1 MLINQLSKTVAVEKY
16 PQRIQTYDFIMSNLM
31 WSLFRVV
38 LLNWV
43 IILLEIKVEAFHV
56 RHSEDKLFELIGLLP
71 VDWKK
76 IEPER
81 VVWAEAFHYYISQI
95 NEMYCDIFQYK
106 LHDIPLKDQSFE
118 LTNITLD
125 IVLDKS
131 HYNQTLKCRD
141 TKHESKPIG
150 VLGPLSGEQTKY
162 ISHIFQYEEIPIITF
177 SEVCHTLNDK
187 ITHPGVLKTVPTDRK
202 EVEVIVALLEKFHWT
217 FVSVVYQD
225 TSHGKSGYEE
235 LRKRRICLSN
245 EILIYE
251 DLSNINTTFKSLSK
265 GEKSK
270 VYILFGSNKMKRAV
284 LEEAVRVG
292 MRKRI
297 WILPDT
303 FYRDPWYTEVSRE
316 IRAYLLF
323 IFPTAGRDPEFEKYF
338 LNLNH
343 STSKH
348 NLWVRNFLQ
357 TKDQHAEVKLE
368 KFKNEFDFS
377 SVGFVRNAIRAYATY
392 WLNQAHLYK
401 ERYPHNVCLKK
412 IHNVSYIP
420 SLKKVKFPGLNS
432 EDIEFD
438 ENGDVKDYF
447 YNIYITFPKRKR
459 QRKQKNRNDE
469 NNWRNKH
476 KNKQNR
482 HKPYYL
488 HERSKKKFSTE
499 TVFGADWSS
508 KKKSFMNFDKK
519 RFEGLRVKDLF
530 SKCNSKPCDSGK
542 TNISFNL
549 KKPCCWTCIP
559 CPENQIKL
567 SFGNFKCHECPPDT
581 VPNKDRTQCIRR
593 MNLDI
598 KYNDYVGIII
608 LSTSTVSIV
617 INLIILIIFI
627 LKRHTPL
634 VRSSAFKLSLIQ
646 LICHLLFFIA
656 SFFRMGKFTNR
667 TCIILPSVY
676 FFLNTIIIAITIT
689 KVSRLIIIF
698 KTKWRFTRAEIT
710 KLKRIE
716 LAFILICAIVN
727 ITIYI
732 TLHLIFKPEVS
743 HVIIKT
749 EELYVTFHMCNNTS
763 TIFVANILYLL
774 FLEIICGIQCFR
786 GRNIP
791 EQYNEA
797 KYICFATFLSTLTV
811 CMSVILRD
819 GINSYKI
826 SILLQTLMAT
836 LGSLSVM
843 LSLFGYKI
851 YIIIFQPLKNSKEA
865 FQNALWDNVGQV
877 NKIKIHPKVERTL
890 TASINPAYHDEERI

>member
-1 MLINQLSKTVAVEKY
+1 M
-16 PQRIQTYDFIMSNLM
+16 
-31 WSLFRVV
+31 
-38 LLNWV
+38 
-43 IILLEIKVEAFHV
+43 KVETFCAS
-56 RHSEDKLFELIGLLP
+56 HSEDKLFELIGLLP

-76 IEPER
+76 IDPER
-81 VVWAEAFHYYISQI
+81 VVWAEAFYYYISQI
-95 NEMYCDIFQYK
+95 NEKYCDVFQYK
-106 LHDIPLKDQSFE
+106 LHDIPLKDRSLE
-118 LTNITLD
+118 LTNITVD
-125 IVLDKS
+125 IALDKN
-131 HYNQTLKCRD
+131 HYNQTFKCED
-141 TKHESKPIG
+141 TKHGSKPIG
-150 VLGPLSGEQTKY
+150 VLGPLSGDQTIY
-162 ISHIFQYEEIPIITF
+162 ISHIFQHDEIPIITF

-187 ITHPGVLKTVPTDRK
+187 LTHPSVLKTVPTDRK
-202 EVEVIVALLEKFHWT
+202 EVEVIVGILKRYNWT

-225 TSHGKSGYEE
+225 TGHGKSGYEE
-235 LRKRRICLSN
+235 LRKQKICLSN

-251 DLSNINTTFKSLSK
+251 DLSNINATFKSLRK
-265 GEKSK
+265 DEKSK
-270 VYILFGSNKMKRAV
+270 VYILFGSDKMKRAV
-284 LEEAVRVG
+284 LKEAVRVG

-303 FYRDPWYTEVSRE
+303 SHKNPWYKEVSRE
-316 IRAYLLF
+316 IGAYFLF
-323 IFPTAGRDPEFEKYF
+323 IFPTAGRDPEFEEHF
-338 LNLNH
+338 LNL
-343 STSKH
+343 SYLTSKH
-348 NLWVRNFLQ
+348 NLWVRKYFDA
-357 TKDQHAEVKLE
+357 KDQNNDVTLE

-377 SVGFVRNAIRAYATY
+377 SVGFVRNAVMTYATY
-392 WLNQAHLYK
+392 WLNYTHLFE
-401 ERYPHNVCLKK
+401 ERDSQNSHLKSFR
-412 IHNVSYIP
+412 NVSYMP
-420 SLKKVKFPGLNS
+420 FLKEVNFRGLNS
-432 EDIEFD
+432 EVIEFD
-438 ENGDVKDYF
+438 ENGDIKDYF
-447 YNIYITFPKRKR
+447 YSIYITFPKRKR
-459 QRKQKNRNDE
+459 QGKQKNRNHE

-488 HERSKKKFSTE
+488 PKRSKKKFSSE

-598 KYNDYVGIII
+598 KYNDYAGIII

-617 INLIILIIFI
+617 INLIILVIFI

-667 TCIILPSVY
+667 TCILLPSVY

-797 KYICFATFLSTLTV
+797 KYICFATFLSTLTI
-811 CMSVILRD
+811 CMSVILRH
-819 GINSYKI
+819 GIGPYKI
-826 SILLQTLMAT
+826 SILLQTLMAN
-836 LGSLSVM
+836 LGCLSVM

-851 YIIIFQPLKNSKEA
+851 YIIIFQPQRNSKKA
-865 FQNALWDNVGQV
+865 FQNALWYNVDQV
-877 NKIKIHPKVERTL
+877 NKAKIHPNVERTL
-890 TASINPAYHDEERI
+890 TASINPAYHDEERA

>member
-1 MLINQLSKTVAVEKY
+1 
-16 PQRIQTYDFIMSNLM
+16 MSNLM
-31 WSLFRVV
+31 RSLFRVL

-56 RHSEDKLFELIGLLP
+56 SHSEDKLFEFIGLLP

-81 VVWAEAFHYYISQI
+81 VVWAEAFYYYISQI

-118 LTNITLD
+118 LTNITLN

-131 HYNQTLKCRD
+131 HYNQTFKCRD

-270 VYILFGSNKMKRAV
+270 VYILFGSDKMKRAV

-392 WLNQAHLYK
+392 WLNLAHLYK

-412 IHNVSYIP
+412 IYNVSYMP
-420 SLKKVKFPGLNS
+420 SLKKVKFPGLNG

-438 ENGDVKDYF
+438 ENGDIKDSF
-447 YNIYITFPKRKR
+447 YSIYITFPKSNR
-459 QRKQKNRNDE
+459 QDKHEKIRNKINR
-469 NNWRNKH
+469 RNKH
-476 KNKQNR
+476 NNRQNK
-482 HKPYYL
+482 HKRYYL
-488 HERSKKKFSTE
+488 NEISNEQLTSE
-499 TVFGADWSS
+499 TAFGADWTS
-508 KKKSFMNFDKK
+508 KTKSFINFDKK
-519 RFEGLRVKDLF
+519 RFVGIRVQDLF
-530 SKCNSKPCDSGK
+530 SRCSSKTCRAGK
-542 TNISFNL
+542 TNVSFNL
-549 KKPCCWTCIP
+549 KKPCCWTCVR
-559 CPENQIKL
+559 CPGNKIKP
-567 SFGNFKCHECPPDT
+567 SKGNFECQECPPDT
-581 VPNKDRTQCIRR
+581 IPNKDRTQCIRR

-598 KYNDYVGIII
+598 KYNDYAGIII
-608 LSTSTVSIV
+608 LFTSTVSIV

-627 LKRHTPL
+627 VKRHTPL
-634 VRSSAFKLSLIQ
+634 VRSSGFKLSVMQ
-646 LICHLLFFIA
+646 LICHLLFFLA
-656 SFFRMGKFTNR
+656 SFFTMLEFTNR
-667 TCIILPSVY
+667 TCILLPSVY
-676 FFLNTIIIAITIT
+676 FFLDTIIIAITIT
-689 KVSRLIIIF
+689 KVSRLVRIF
-698 KTKWRFTRAEIT
+698 NRRRRFTRTEII

-716 LAFILICAIVN
+716 IAFILICAIVN
-727 ITIYI
+727 ITIYMI
-732 TLHLIFKPEVS
+732 LHVIFKPEVA
-743 HVIIKT
+743 HVIRKT
-749 EELYVTFHMCNNTS
+749 EELYVTFHMCYNTS
-763 TIFVANILYLL
+763 TIFVANIVYLL
-774 FLEIICGIQCFR
+774 FLEIICVMQCFR

-791 EQYNEA
+791 GKYNEA

-890 TASINPAYHDEERI
+890 TASINPAYHDEEII

>member
-1 MLINQLSKTVAVEKY
+1 
-16 PQRIQTYDFIMSNLM
+16 MSNFM
-31 WSLFRVV
+31 RSIFIVV
-38 LLNWV
+38 LFNC
-43 IILLEIKVEAFHV
+43 IIISLVMKVETFCV
-56 RHSEDKLFELIGLLP
+56 SHSEDKLFELIGLLP

-76 IEPER
+76 IDPER
-81 VVWAEAFHYYISQI
+81 VVWAEAFYYYISQI
-95 NEMYCDIFQYK
+95 NEKYCDVFQYK
-106 LHDIPLKDQSFE
+106 LHDVPLKDRSLE
-118 LTNITLD
+118 LTSITLD
-125 IVLDKS
+125 IALDKN
-131 HYNQTLKCRD
+131 HYNQTFKCED
-141 TKHESKPIG
+141 TKHGSKPIG
-150 VLGPLSGEQTKY
+150 VLGPLSGEQTIY
-162 ISHIFQYEEIPIITF
+162 ISHIFQHDEIPIITF

-187 ITHPGVLKTVPTDRK
+187 VTHPSVLKTVPTDRK
-202 EVEVIVALLEKFHWT
+202 EVEVIVGILERFNWT

-225 TSHGKSGYEE
+225 TGHGKSGYEE
-235 LRKRRICLSN
+235 LRKQKICLSN

-251 DLSNINTTFKSLSK
+251 DLSNINATFKSLRK
-265 GEKSK
+265 DEKSK
-270 VYILFGSNKMKRAV
+270 VYILFGSDKMKRAV
-284 LEEAVRVG
+284 LKEAVRVG

-303 FYRDPWYTEVSRE
+303 SYKNPWHKEVSRE
-316 IRAYLLF
+316 IGAYFLF
-323 IFPTAGRDPEFEKYF
+323 IFPTAGRDPEFEEHF
-338 LNLNH
+338 LNL
-343 STSKH
+343 SYLTSKH
-348 NLWVRNFLQ
+348 NLWVRKYFDA
-357 TKDQHAEVKLE
+357 KDQNNDVTLE

-377 SVGFVRNAIRAYATY
+377 SVGFVRNAVMTYATY
-392 WLNQAHLYK
+392 WLNYTHLFE
-401 ERYPHNVCLKK
+401 ERDSQNSHLKSFR
-412 IHNVSYIP
+412 NVSYMP
-420 SLKKVKFPGLNS
+420 FLKEVNFRGLNS
-432 EDIEFD
+432 EVIEFD
-438 ENGDVKDYF
+438 ENGDIKDYF
-447 YNIYITFPKRKR
+447 YSIYITFPKRKR
-459 QRKQKNRNDE
+459 QGKQKNRNHE

-482 HKPYYL
+482 HKPYYPP
-488 HERSKKKFSTE
+488 ERSKKKFSTE
-499 TVFGADWSS
+499 TVFDADWSS

-530 SKCNSKPCDSGK
+530 SRCSSETCRAGK
-542 TNISFNL
+542 TNVSFNL
-549 KKPCCWTCIP
+549 KKPCCWTCVR
-559 CPENQIKL
+559 CPGNKIKP
-567 SFGNFKCHECPPDT
+567 SKGNFECQECPPDT
-581 VPNKDRTQCIRR
+581 IPNKDRTQCIRQ

-598 KYNDYVGIII
+598 KYNDYAGIII

-617 INLIILIIFI
+617 INLIILVIFI

-667 TCIILPSVY
+667 TCILLPSVY

-689 KVSRLIIIF
+689 KVSRLVIIF
-698 KTKWRFTRAEIT
+698 KTKRRFTRAEIT

-797 KYICFATFLSTLTV
+797 KYICFATFLSTLTI
-811 CMSVILRD
+811 CMSVILRH
-819 GINSYKI
+819 GIGPYKI
-826 SILLQTLMAT
+826 SILLQTLMAN
-836 LGSLSVM
+836 LGCLSVM

-851 YIIIFQPLKNSKEA
+851 YIIIFQPQRNSKKA
-865 FQNALWDNVGQV
+865 FQNALWYNVDQV
-877 NKIKIHPKVERTL
+877 NKAKIHPNVERTL
-890 TASINPAYHDEERI
+890 TASINPAYHDEERA

>member
-1 MLINQLSKTVAVEKY
+1 M
-16 PQRIQTYDFIMSNLM
+16 
-31 WSLFRVV
+31 
-38 LLNWV
+38 
-43 IILLEIKVEAFHV
+43 KVETFNTKHN
-56 RHSEDKLFELIGLLP
+56 ENKIFELIGLLP

-76 IEPER
+76 IDPER

-95 NEMYCDIFQYK
+95 NEKYCNVLQYQ
-106 LHDIPLKDQSFE
+106 LHDIPLKDQSLK

-125 IVLDKS
+125 IVLDKN
-131 HYNQTLKCRD
+131 HYNQTFKCVD

-177 SEVCHTLNDK
+177 SEICHTLNDK
-187 ITHPGVLKTVPTDRK
+187 IIYPGVLKTVPTDRR
-202 EVEVIVALLEKFHWT
+202 EVEVIAALLKKFHWT

-225 TSHGKSGYEE
+225 TSHGKSGYKE
-235 LRKRRICLSN
+235 LRKRKICLSN

-270 VYILFGSNKMKRAV
+270 VYILFGNDAMKRAV

-292 MRKRI
+292 IRKRI

-303 FYRDPWYTEVSRE
+303 SYRDPWYAEVSRE
-316 IRAYLLF
+316 IEAYLIS
-323 IFPTAGRDPEFEKYF
+323 IFPTAGRDPEFEEHF
-338 LNLNH
+338 LSLNY

-357 TKDQHAEVKLE
+357 AKDQHDRVKLE

-377 SVGFVRNAIRAYATY
+377 SVGFVRNAIWAYATY
-392 WLNQAHLYK
+392 WLNQAHLYE
-401 ERYPHNVCLKK
+401 ERYPHNACLKK
-412 IHNVSYIP
+412 FRNVSYMA
-420 SLKKVKFPGLNS
+420 SLKKVKFPGLMAEN
-432 EDIEFD
+432 IEFD
-438 ENGDVKDYF
+438 ENGDIKDSF
-447 YNIYITFPKRKR
+447 YRLYITFPRSKRKDKDEKRNNKSNR
-459 QRKQKNRNDE
+459 Q
-469 NNWRNKH
+469 NKH
-476 KNKQNR
+476 KNKQNK
-482 HKPYYL
+482 HKRFYL
-488 HERSKKKFSTE
+488 HERSNKQFTSE
-499 TVFGADWSS
+499 AVFGADWTS
-508 KKKSFMNFDKK
+508 KNKSFINFDKK
-519 RFEGLRVKDLF
+519 RFVGIRVKDLF
-530 SKCNSKPCDSGK
+530 SRCSSKTCGAGT
-542 TNISFNL
+542 TNVSFNL
-549 KKPCCWTCIP
+549 RKPCCWTCVR
-559 CPENQIKL
+559 CPENQIK
-567 SFGNFKCHECPPDT
+567 SSAGNFKCHECPYDT
-581 VPNKDRTQCIRR
+581 IPNKDRTQCTRR

-598 KYNDYVGIII
+598 KYNDYAGIII
-608 LSTSTVSIV
+608 SFTSTVSIV
-617 INLIILIIFI
+617 INLIILMTFI

-656 SFFRMGKFTNR
+656 SFFTMREFTNK
-667 TCIILPSVY
+667 TCILLPSVY

-689 KVSRLIIIF
+689 KVSRLVLIF
-698 KTKWRFTRAEIT
+698 KRQRRLTSTEIT

-716 LAFILICAIVN
+716 IAFILICAIVN

-732 TLHLIFKPEVS
+732 TLYVIFKPEVA

-749 EELYVTFHMCNNTS
+749 EEQYVTFHTCHNTS

-774 FLEIICGIQCFR
+774 LLEIICGIQCFR

-819 GINSYKI
+819 GIKSYKV
-826 SILLQTLMAT
+826 SVLLQTLMAT

-851 YIIIFQPLKNSKEA
+851 YIIIFRPQRNSKKA
-865 FQNALWDNVGQV
+865 FQNALWDNVEKV
-877 NKIKIHPKVERTL
+877 NKAKIHPKVERTL
-890 TASINPAYHDEERI
+890 TASINPAYHDEERA

>member
-1 MLINQLSKTVAVEKY
+1 MKIETFCVS
-16 PQRIQTYDFIMSNLM
+16 
-31 WSLFRVV
+31 
-38 LLNWV
+38 
-43 IILLEIKVEAFHV
+43 
-56 RHSEDKLFELIGLLP
+56 HSEDKLFELIGFLP

-76 IEPER
+76 IDPER
-81 VVWAEAFHYYISQI
+81 VVWAEAFYYYISQI
-95 NEMYCDIFQYK
+95 NEKYCDVFQYK
-106 LHDIPLKDQSFE
+106 LHDIPLKDRSLE
-118 LTNITLD
+118 LTNITVD
-125 IVLDKS
+125 IALDKN
-131 HYNQTLKCRD
+131 HYNQTFKCED
-141 TKHESKPIG
+141 TKHGSKPIG
-150 VLGPLSGEQTKY
+150 VLGPLSGDQTIY
-162 ISHIFQYEEIPIITF
+162 ISHIFQHDEIPIITF

-187 ITHPGVLKTVPTDRK
+187 LTHPSVLKTVPTDRK
-202 EVEVIVALLEKFHWT
+202 EVEVIVGILKRYNWT

-225 TSHGKSGYEE
+225 TGHGKSGYEE
-235 LRKRRICLSN
+235 LRKQKICLSN

-251 DLSNINTTFKSLSK
+251 DLSNINATFKSLRK

-270 VYILFGSNKMKRAV
+270 VYILFGSDKMKRAV

-303 FYRDPWYTEVSRE
+303 SHKNPWYKEVSRE
-316 IRAYLLF
+316 IGAYLLF
-323 IFPTAGRDPEFEKYF
+323 IFPTAGRDPEFEEHF
-338 LNLNH
+338 FNL
-343 STSKH
+343 SYLTSKH
-348 NLWVRNFLQ
+348 NLWVRKFFDA
-357 TKDQHAEVKLE
+357 KDQNDDVTLE

-377 SVGFVRNAIRAYATY
+377 SASFVRNAVMTYATY
-392 WLNQAHLYK
+392 WLNYTHLF
-401 ERYPHNVCLKK
+401 EEWDSQNLHLKSFR
-412 IHNVSYIP
+412 NVSYMP
-420 SLKKVKFPGLNS
+420 FLKEVNFRGLNS
-432 EDIEFD
+432 EVIEFD
-438 ENGDVKDYF
+438 ENGDIKDYF
-447 YNIYITFPKRKR
+447 YSVYITFPKPKR
-459 QRKQKNRNDE
+459 QGKQKNKNDE

-488 HERSKKKFSTE
+488 PKRSKKKFSSE

-598 KYNDYVGIII
+598 KYNDYAGIII
-608 LSTSTVSIV
+608 LFTSTVSIV

-634 VRSSAFKLSLIQ
+634 VRSSGFKLSVIQ
-646 LICHLLFFIA
+646 LVCHLLFFLA
-656 SFFRMGKFTNR
+656 SFFTMLEFTSR
-667 TCIILPSVY
+667 TCILLPSVY
-676 FFLNTIIIAITIT
+676 FFLDTIIIAITIT
-689 KVSRLIIIF
+689 KVSRLVRIF
-698 KTKWRFTRAEIT
+698 NRRRRFTRTEII

-716 LAFILICAIVN
+716 IAFILICAIVN
-727 ITIYI
+727 ITIYMI
-732 TLHLIFKPEVS
+732 LHVIFKPEVA
-743 HVIIKT
+743 HVIRKT
-749 EELYVTFHMCNNTS
+749 EELYVTFHMCYNTS
-763 TIFVANILYLL
+763 NIFVANIVYLL
-774 FLEIICGIQCFR
+774 FLEIICVIQCFR

-791 EQYNEA
+791 GKYNEA

-819 GINSYKI
+819 GIKSYKV

-851 YIIIFQPLKNSKEA
+851 YIMIFQPQRNSKKA
-865 FQNALWDNVGQV
+865 FENALWYNVYQV
-877 NKIKIHPKVERTL
+877 NKAKIHPKVERTL
-890 TASINPAYHDEERI
+890 TASINPAYHDEERA